1 MQKVLVIAP
10 KGKMGKLIVQIVNER
25 NDMKLV
31 GTIAPVGRD
40 YIGEDS
46 GIIAGLGIKTYAPV
60 FDNIDDI
67 INSCDVI
74 IDFSTTDVSLSV
86 LAKAVENR
94 KSLVCGTTGFTKDE
108 LVKFEEAS
116 KIIPILYAANTS
128 RAVNC
133 MNKLLELTT
142 RAIGQD
148 CDIEII
154 EMHDRKKVDAPS
166 GTSKEMG
173 HLIAE
178 NLDVNFDDVAKYG
191 RHGKGERSDQ
201 EIGYHS
207 IRSGDISSSHTVIFG
222 MMGERLEITHH
233 AYNWLCFARGACD
246 CAKFLD
252 DKTSGMYDVSDV
264 ISI

>member
-25 NDMKLV
+25 DDMKLV
-31 GTIAPVGRD
+31 GTVAPPGRT

-46 GIIAGLGIKTYAPV
+46 GIAAGLGIKIGSPV
-60 FDNIDDI
+60 FDNIDDVI
-67 INSCDVI
+67 GHCDVI
-74 IDFSTTDVSLSV
+74 IDFSTTEMSMAV
-86 LAKAVENR
+86 LAKAVSNN
-94 KSLVCGTTGFTKDE
+94 KAVVCGTTGFTKDE
-108 LVKFEEAS
+108 LVNFEKAA
-116 KIIPILYAANTS
+116 KVIPVIHAANTS
-128 RAVNC
+128 KAVNC
-133 MNKLLELTT
+133 MNKLLEMTT
-142 RAIGQD
+142 KAIGYD
-148 CDIEII
+148 ADIEII
-154 EMHDRKKVDAPS
+154 EMHDRKKLDAPS

-173 HLIAE
+173 HIIAE
-178 NLDVNFDDVAKYG
+178 NLDVSFDDVAKYG
-191 RHGKGERSDQ
+191 RHGKGERPEN

-252 DKTSGMYDVSDV
+252 DKTTGMFHVSDV
-264 ISI
+264 ISV

>member
-10 KGKMGKLIVQIVNER
+10 RGKMGKLIVQIVSER
-25 NDMKLV
+25 DDMKLV
-31 GTIAPVGRD
+31 GTLAPSGRA

-46 GIIAGLGIKTYAPV
+46 GIVAGLGIKVDAPV
-60 FDNIDDI
+60 FEDIDAI
-67 INSCDVI
+67 IEDSDVI
-74 IDFSTTDVSLSV
+74 IDFSTTEVSLSV
-86 LAKAVENR
+86 LSKAVEY
-94 KSLVCGTTGFTKDE
+94 KKPLVCGTTGFTKEE
-108 LVKFEEAS
+108 LDKFEDAS
-116 KIIPILYAANTS
+116 KSIPLLYAANTS

-133 MNKLLELTT
+133 MNHLLEFTT
-142 RAIGQD
+142 KAIGKD

-173 HLIAE
+173 HIIAE
-178 NLDVNFDDVAKYG
+178 SLNINFDDVAKYG
-191 RHGKGERSDQ
+191 RHGKTTRAEN
-201 EIGYHS
+201 EIGYHC

-246 CAKFLD
+246 CANFLK
-252 DKTSGMYDVSDV
+252 DKAPGLYSVSDV